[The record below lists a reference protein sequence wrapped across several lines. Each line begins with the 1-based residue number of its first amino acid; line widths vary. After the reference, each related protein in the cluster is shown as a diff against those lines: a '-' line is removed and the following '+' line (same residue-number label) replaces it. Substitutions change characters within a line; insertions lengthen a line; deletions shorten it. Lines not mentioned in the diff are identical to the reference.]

1 MHCRSLIHIVGLAA
15 ALLMGIGS
23 AAAFDDSKY
32 PNLKGQWERF
42 VVRGLPGQPSHD
54 QTKGWGELQGA
65 PLTPEYQAIFEEN
78 VKQQDS
84 GGLGLGVDH
93 ARCVAAGMPFM
104 MVAFRPLEFIV
115 TPETT
120 YIIIADYDPLR
131 RIFTDGRD
139 WPKAIEP
146 TFAGYS
152 IGKWIDTDGDGKYDV
167 LEVET
172 RGFKGPRIYDIRGLP
187 LHRDNQSVFKERFYL
202 DKNDPNLL
210 HDEITA
216 IDNALTRPWTVDKR
230 YVRNPEQR
238 AGVRRFGIS
247 ELQGPVAPDAG
258 AGRARPDLVR
268 SAQRLGQG
276 AGRPADARISGD
288 LRGQPE
294 IPGQGRQRRVA
305 RHLLSRIWHAD
316 HD

>member
-1 MHCRSLIHIVGLAA
+1 MHCRSVIRTIVLAA
-15 ALLMGIGS
+15 ALLIAVGS
-23 AAAFDDSKY
+23 AEAFDDSKY

-42 VVRGLPGQPSHD
+42 VVRGVPGQPSHD
-54 QTKGWGELQGA
+54 QTKGWGAFQGA
-65 PLTPEYQAIFEEN
+65 PLTPEYQKIFEDN
-78 VKQQDS
+78 VKEQDA
-84 GGLGLGVDH
+84 GGLGLGADH

-115 TPETT
+115 TPDTT

-139 WPKAIEP
+139 WPKEIEP
-146 TFAGYS
+146 TFQGYS

-172 RGFKGPRIYDIRGLP
+172 RGFKGPRIYDIRGIP

-230 YVRNPEQR
+230 YVRNP
-238 AGVRRFGIS
+238 
-247 ELQGPVAPDAG
+247 
-258 AGRARPDLVR
+258 
-268 SAQRLGQG
+268 
-276 AGRPADARISGD
+276 D
-288 LRGQPE
+288 LRADWPESICPEYNAMVVIGGDNYFMSADGLLMPSRKGQLP
-294 IPGQGRQRRVA
+294 PDMRYFDKRRE
-305 RHLLSRIWHAD
+305 
-316 HD
+316 

>member
-1 MHCRSLIHIVGLAA
+1 MHCRSVIRTIVLAA
-15 ALLMGIGS
+15 ALLIAVGS
-23 AAAFDDSKY
+23 AEAFDDSKY

-42 VVRGLPGQPSHD
+42 VVRGVPGQPSHD
-54 QTKGWGELQGA
+54 QTKGWGAFQGA
-65 PLTPEYQAIFEEN
+65 PLTPEYQKIFEDN
-78 VKQQDS
+78 VKEQDA
-84 GGLGLGVDH
+84 GGLGLGADH

-115 TPETT
+115 TPDTT

-139 WPKAIEP
+139 WPKEIEP
-146 TFAGYS
+146 TFQGYS

-172 RGFKGPRIYDIRGLP
+172 RGFKGPRIYDIRGIP

-230 YVRNPEQR
+230 YVRNPDLR
-238 AGVRRFGIS
+238 ADWPESICPEYNAMVVIGGDNYFLSADGLLMPSRKGQV
-247 ELQGPVAPDAG
+247 P
-258 AGRARPDLVR
+258 PDLR
-268 SAQRLGQG
+268 FF
-276 AGRPADARISGD
+276 DK
-288 LRGQPE
+288 
-294 IPGQGRQRRVA
+294 RRE
-305 RHLLSRIWHAD
+305 
-316 HD
+316 

>member
-1 MHCRSLIHIVGLAA
+1 VT
-15 ALLMGIGS
+15 
-23 AAAFDDSKY
+23 
-32 PNLKGQWERF
+32 
-42 VVRGLPGQPSHD
+42 GQPSFD

-65 PLTPEYQAIFEEN
+65 PLTPEYQKIFEDN
-78 VKQQDS
+78 VKEQDA
-84 GGLGLGVDH
+84 GGLGLGADH

-139 WPKAIEP
+139 WPKEIEP
-146 TFAGYS
+146 TFQGYS

-172 RGFKGPRIYDIRGLP
+172 RGFKGPRIYDIRGIP

-202 DKNDPNLL
+202 DKDNPNLL

-230 YVRNPEQR
+230 YVRNPDLR
-238 AGVRRFGIS
+238 ADWPESICPEYNAMVVIGGDNYFLSADGLLMPSRKGQV
-247 ELQGPVAPDAG
+247 P
-258 AGRARPDLVR
+258 PDL
-268 SAQRLGQG
+268 QYF
-276 AGRPADARISGD
+276 DK
-288 LRGQPE
+288 
-294 IPGQGRQRRVA
+294 
-305 RHLLSRIWHAD
+305 SRE
-316 HD
+316 